1 MFKMDNPSAITA
13 ALHRD
18 PDPNQRIGKFA
29 ICVSRLAQAGD
40 ITAGDIILTSTG
52 NLLACAEAAA
62 KTFLDLQGSPPPAGL
77 SGPILTQP
85 FVVAGLQAR
94 TALPLKPLAEPPIEG
109 VRRLLLRLP

>member
-29 ICVSRLAQAGD
+29 LCVSRLAQAGD

-62 KTFLDLQGSPPPAGL
+62 KTTLDLQGSPPPAGL